1 MTVITLRLL
10 RHISYVA
17 LIICSI
23 VNNRTI
29 SCFKENWHTNKPETT
44 VTMHSS
50 PHKNVVVVSY
60 SEYKL
65 QQ

>member
-1 MTVITLRLL
+1 MAVIALRLL
-10 RHISYVA
+10 RHIGYVA
-17 LIICSI
+17 LFLCSF
-23 VNNRTI
+23 VDNKTI
-29 SCFKENWHTNKPETT
+29 SCFKEYWHTNKPETT

-50 PHKNVVVVSY
+50 PHKNVVVVNY